1 MQYSAQMRENADQK
15 KLRIWTLFTQRKE
28 GGFICF
34 NESPLK
40 IIENDICFILNA
52 PFIIKILKLFVQTF
66 LVMYG
71 YGLIRKPYN

>member
-1 MQYSAQMRENADQK
+1 MQCK
-15 KLRIWTLFTQRKE
+15 G

-40 IIENDICFILNA
+40 MIENDICFILNA
-52 PFIIKILKLFVQTF
+52 PSILKILKLFFVTF